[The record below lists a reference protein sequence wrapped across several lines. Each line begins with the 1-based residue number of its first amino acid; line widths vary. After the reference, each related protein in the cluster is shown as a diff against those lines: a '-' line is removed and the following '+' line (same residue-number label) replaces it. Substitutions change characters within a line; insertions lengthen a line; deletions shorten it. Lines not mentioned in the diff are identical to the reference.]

1 MLQKFTQL
9 LSDLAANVYGHLLSV
24 RSSWGGTWELNL
36 GVAVNATTKLGG
48 LMPSVV
54 RRVSALGV
62 MRADAPFSLC
72 FCLRQQLYQIQ
83 QVTMP
88 AGQDITQPMFI
99 QSTNQT
105 SDGQA
110 TQVTGD

>member
-1 MLQKFTQL
+1 M
-9 LSDLAANVYGHLLSV
+9 HI
-24 RSSWGGTWELNL
+24 
-36 GVAVNATTKLGG
+36 AVLRGKERC
-48 LMPSVV
+48 VC
-54 RRVSALGV
+54 V
-62 MRADAPFSLC
+62 MRTDSPF
-72 FCLRQQLYQIQ
+72 FPRQQLYQIQ